1 MYLERLYAS
10 GKGVLCADV
19 GSASTIVATSFPA
32 QLSAQQRDRSRDKER
47 SHHTLQVASDLGMGY
62 GAQTLL
68 GRVGISAI
76 ARWLPFEPQPG
87 EVEQVLLNKCVRPTT
102 IPQERRQLLIEQAAA
117 REALRW
123 VVRRARGTWY
133 GGLETSRGWMTP
145 WVDPIIASGGILVH
159 APRPSQTVLMLL
171 DAVEPIGVST
181 IVLDK
186 HGLASVLG
194 AMAVTQPLAAVQT
207 LDAGAFQTLGTIV
220 APVGRA
226 RPGDVIMNV
235 KITFE
240 RDGELEIEVK
250 QGSLETVPLR
260 IGEKARLELRPRRG
274 ISVGRVSRAIEI
286 NGGAVGLVID
296 ARGRPLRLPASLEAC
311 RELVQKWLWDMG
323 A

>member
-19 GSASTIVATSFPA
+19 GSTSTVVAASFPA
-32 QLSAQQRDRSRDKER
+32 RLGARRRGRSGDEEQ
-47 SHHTLQVASDLGMGY
+47 SHHTLQVASNLGVGY
-62 GAQTLL
+62 GAQALL
-68 GRVGISAI
+68 ERVGMTAI
-76 ARWLPFEPQPG
+76 ARWLPFEPEPG

-102 IPQERRQLLIEQAAA
+102 MPQERRQLLIEQAAA
-117 REALRW
+117 REALRL
-123 VVRRARGTWY
+123 VVQRARKTWS
-133 GGLETSRGWMTP
+133 GSAEATRRQLTP
-145 WVDPIIASGGILVH
+145 WVDPIIASGGILVQ

-194 AMAVTQPLAAVQT
+194 AVAVTQPLAAVQT
-207 LDAGAFQTLGTIV
+207 LDAGAFQTMGTIV
-220 APVGRA
+220 APIGRA

-240 RDGELEIEVK
+240 RDGELEIEVRH
-250 QGSLETVPLR
+250 GSLETVPLR
-260 IGEKARLELRPRRG
+260 IGEKAKLELRPRRG
-274 ISVGRVSRAIEI
+274 ITVGRVSRAMEI

-296 ARGRPLRLPASLEAC
+296 ARGRPLRMPPSLEAC